1 MADRRGTALD
11 DQLLS
16 LTGDNRWAVDTARA
30 VPGVTSYAVR
40 SFDSDALRFSLP
52 LLVHRRLT
60 KEMPL
65 DPRGA
70 AGAVAFLIERIK
82 QKVPT
87 EPALGPLAG
96 RGTKFPQR
104 SASTI
109 EPYTLTGSD
118 AALATD
124 LWHADARN
132 FLDAE
137 GLHLLLSG
145 AVPYPADFSPGSLE
159 AVRETAAALCDA
171 VAAVAHSLPARV
183 LEPAWELS
191 LDQQL
196 VRESLSGRG
205 LVAFVGDGS
214 KPARHCTQYRSY
226 FRTAGP
232 KAGVNIPFAC
242 PKELSPVEIEL
253 PASNRVVTG
262 LGVKQREVLAVAGS
276 NAQGKTT
283 FLEGIVAGQDDH
295 AAGDGRELCITV
307 RGVRGAEA
315 NGCELAGADVSMFFS
330 ALPPGMEGTPK
341 AAFGAGSGSMSMAAQ
356 VQDAVAREAP
366 LLIID
371 EDRSAANLLTR
382 SCLQGDE
389 VTPLAEILSG
399 ERGKMGA
406 TALVF
411 AACAA
416 DTLIAQADRIMVLNG
431 HVAAAIDR
439 GAFRARVA
447 ASLEKAARDIL
458 QGPDTG
464 GEQP

>member
-1 MADRRGTALD
+1 MAG
-11 DQLLS
+11 
-16 LTGDNRWAVDTARA
+16 LTEDLFLTLAGDNRWAIDTARA
-30 VPGVTSYAVR
+30 IPGVTAYAVR
-40 SFDSDALRFSLP
+40 SFDGDALRFSFP
-52 LLVHRRLT
+52 LLVRRRLSL
-60 KEMPL
+60 EIPL

-70 AGAVAFLIERIK
+70 AGAVALMIEKIK
-82 QKVPT
+82 QKAAN

-104 SASTI
+104 SASTV

-124 LWHADARN
+124 LWHADGRN
-132 FLDAE
+132 FPDRE
-137 GLHLLLSG
+137 GIHFVLCG
-145 AVPYPADFSPGSLE
+145 AVPYPDDLSKGSLE
-159 AVRETAAALCDA
+159 ETRETAASLCDA

-183 LEPAWELS
+183 LEPAWMLS

-196 VRESLSGRG
+196 LRESLPRRG

-214 KPARHCTQYRSY
+214 TPARHCTQYRSY

-232 KAGVNIPFAC
+232 KPGVSIPFAC

-315 NGCELAGADVSMFFS
+315 TGCELAGADVSMFFS
-330 ALPPGMEGTPK
+330 ALPPGMEGTVK

-371 EDRSAANLLTR
+371 EDRSAANLLSR
-382 SCLQGDE
+382 SSLQGDE

-399 ERGKMGA
+399 KREKMGG
-406 TALVF
+406 TALIF

-416 DTLIAQADRIMVLNG
+416 DTLIAQADRILVLEG
-431 HVAAAIDR
+431 HVAVAVDR
-439 GAFRARVA
+439 NAFRARVA
-447 ASLEKAARDIL
+447 AALEKAAQEIRS
-458 QGPDTG
+458 GPGIG
-464 GEQP
+464 GGQP